1 MSSLRGPSLM
11 VASMAA
17 FALEDAL
24 IKGLAA
30 HVPTGQIALFL
41 GAGGTLVFWLVTRA
55 RGEPLFVAAALR
67 GAVLVRNLAEVV
79 AAMCMILS
87 MALVPLSVVSAI
99 LQAMPLAVTLGAA
112 LFLGEPVGWRRWGAI
127 LVGFAGV
134 LMILRPGSAGF
145 DQMALL
151 PLAAV
156 VGLTVRDIATKK
168 VHDGVSSLQLSG
180 WGFVAVLASGVDVIY
195 PSENAGLARDMVER
209 GGLRLSEQPIGL
221 QPLSRHFP
229 VRNRII
235 SGLSQAVVVVEA
247 AARSGSLIT
256 ARAALD
262 QGREVLAVPG
272 HPFDARSGGCNMLI
286 RDGARLVRGADDVA
300 EALGLALPLLRA
312 PAAAVNSPDPV
323 PGRVEAPARP
333 PNPALR
339 KIHALHRQILDR
351 LSPSPLAEDQLIRD
365 LGVQARDVA
374 PALTDLELDGKVMR
388 QPGGMLTRI
397 V

>member
-134 LMILRPGSAGF
+134 LMILRAGSAGF

-180 WGFVAVLASGVDVIY
+180 WGFVAVLPSGILLFALRGETPVM
-195 PSENAGLARDMVER
+195 PSALEWAMLVGMVTV
-209 GGLRLSEQPIGL
+209 GILGYAML
-221 QPLSRHFP
+221 
-229 VRNRII
+229 
-235 SGLSQAVVVVEA
+235 
-247 AARSGSLIT
+247 
-256 ARAALD
+256 
-262 QGREVLAVPG
+262 VLATRAG
-272 HPFDARSGGCNMLI
+272 DIASTTPFRIAI
-286 RDGARLVRGADDVA
+286 RFSCRW
-300 EALGLALPLLRA
+300 
-312 PAAAVNSPDPV
+312 
-323 PGRVEAPARP
+323 
-333 PNPALR
+333 
-339 KIHALHRQILDR
+339 
-351 LSPSPLAEDQLIRD
+351 
-365 LGVQARDVA
+365 
-374 PALTDLELDGKVMR
+374 
-388 QPGGMLTRI
+388 I
-397 V
+397 VVSQ

>member
-180 WGFVAVLASGVDVIY
+180 WGFVAVLPSGILLFALRGETPVMPSALEWAMLVGMVTVGILGYAMLVLATRAGDIASTTPFRYSRLVFAMLLGVLIF
-195 PSENAGLARDMVER
+195 GER
-209 GGLRLSEQPIGL
+209 PDAWTLVGS
-221 QPLSRHFP
+221 
-229 VRNRII
+229 
-235 SGLSQAVVVVEA
+235 AVVVGA
-247 AARSGSLIT
+247 GLY
-256 ARAALD
+256 ALM
-262 QGREVLAVPG
+262 RE
-272 HPFDARSGGCNMLI
+272 I
-286 RDGARLVRGADDVA
+286 Q
-300 EALGLALPLLRA
+300 LR
-312 PAAAVNSPDPV
+312 
-323 PGRVEAPARP
+323 RR
-333 PNPALR
+333 
-339 KIHALHRQILDR
+339 
-351 LSPSPLAEDQLIRD
+351 
-365 LGVQARDVA
+365 
-374 PALTDLELDGKVMR
+374 
-388 QPGGMLTRI
+388 
-397 V
+397 